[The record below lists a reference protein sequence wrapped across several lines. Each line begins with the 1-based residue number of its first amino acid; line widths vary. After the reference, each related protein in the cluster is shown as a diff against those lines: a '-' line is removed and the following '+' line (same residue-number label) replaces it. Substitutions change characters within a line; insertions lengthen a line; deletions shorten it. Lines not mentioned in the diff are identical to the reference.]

1 MTTTQ
6 PSPRQLLRRE
16 ITGTLGLIASAADF
30 AAMRR
35 YRTFPFDDH
44 TTYLRQA
51 EDLLCSRAAQ
61 GRTTSVVL
69 FDPDEFARFCAQ
81 EGRDPDTADSRARYT
96 AEAAA
101 LGPCLLHEGEPLPE
115 LLQSLLAESLRQ
127 ATWEYA
133 TDLLEDLG
141 ACPRC
146 ATPLAHHAQHQAG
159 HLLRAVLDTTAPG
172 HHQLVCSLTTAG
184 RTLLAALHADT
195 RTAGEAFIDHEES
208 VDFTVLLAC
217 ALALPAP
224 AGLVMRS
231 RVEGQ
236 PEEVR
241 GWRLRAG
248 RAQPLTAAEVFDAYC
263 TDAVTGEPVAPEP
276 GVEYRAGTPLDDDH
290 GRSPCH

>member
-1 MTTTQ
+1 MTTTH
-6 PSPRQLLRRE
+6 PTPRQLLRRE
-16 ITGTLGLIASAADF
+16 IAGTLGLLASAADF

-35 YRTFPFDDH
+35 YRTFLFDDH
-44 TTYLRQA
+44 HSYLQQA
-51 EDLLCSRAAQ
+51 EALLRSLAAQ

-69 FDPDEFARFCAQ
+69 FDPAEFARFCAQ
-81 EGRDPDTADSRARYT
+81 EGLDPDTTDSRTRYT

-101 LGPCLLHEGEPLPE
+101 LGPCVLHEGEPLPE
-115 LLQSLLAESLRQ
+115 LLRTLVAESLRQ

-133 TDLLEDLG
+133 SELLEELG
-141 ACPRC
+141 DCARC
-146 ATPLAHHAQHQAG
+146 AVPLAHHAHRRAG
-159 HLLRAVLDTTAPG
+159 HLLRAALDTTDPG

-195 RTAGEAFIDHEES
+195 RTSGEALLDHGES
-208 VDFTVLLAC
+208 ADFTTLLAC

-231 RVEGQ
+231 RVEGR

-241 GWRLRAG
+241 GWRLREG

-263 TDAVTGEPVAPEP
+263 TDPVSGDPVAPEP
-276 GVEYRAGTPLDDDH
+276 GVEYCAGTPVDDDH
-290 GRSPCH
+290 GPSPCH

>member
-1 MTTTQ
+1 MTTTH
-6 PSPRQLLRRE
+6 PTPRQLLRRE
-16 ITGTLGLIASAADF
+16 IAGTLGLLASADDL

-35 YRTFPFDDH
+35 YRTFLFEDH
-44 TTYLRQA
+44 PTYLRQA
-51 EDLLCSRAAQ
+51 EALLRSLAAQ

-69 FDPDEFARFCAQ
+69 FDPAEFARFCAQ
-81 EGRDPDTADSRARYT
+81 EGLDPDTTDSRARYT

-101 LGPCLLHEGEPLPE
+101 LGPCILHEGEPLPE
-115 LLQSLLAESLRQ
+115 LLRSLVAESLRQ
-127 ATWEYA
+127 TTWEYA
-133 TDLLEDLG
+133 SDLLDELG
-141 ACPRC
+141 DCPRC
-146 ATPLAHHAQHQAG
+146 ARPLAHHAQRRAA
-159 HLLRAVLDTTAPG
+159 HLLGAALDTTAPG

-195 RTAGEAFIDHEES
+195 STAGEALLDHEETA
-208 VDFTVLLAC
+208 DFTTLLAC

-231 RVEGQ
+231 RVKGE

-248 RAQPLTAAEVFDAYC
+248 RAQPLTAGEVFDAYC
-263 TDAVTGEPVAPEP
+263 TDPVTGEPVAPEP

-290 GRSPCH
+290 GPDTCH